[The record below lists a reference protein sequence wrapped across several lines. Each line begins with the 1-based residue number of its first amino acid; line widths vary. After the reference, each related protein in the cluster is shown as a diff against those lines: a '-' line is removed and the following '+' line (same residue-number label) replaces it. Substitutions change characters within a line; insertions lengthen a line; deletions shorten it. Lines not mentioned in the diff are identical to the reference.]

1 MSEFANKKEAPP
13 QTELNALE
21 IHGIEFIAGLDAQIA
36 KFAEA
41 LKPRLKSLPN
51 GWRDFRLAQNLIAKA
66 LDGLYATMPTKT
78 LLKFQRLNEIGEVIL
93 RPKPAVR
100 KGQYMQIV
108 DNDDLK
114 LLINKTIEHECAICL
129 RRSGEVRSCALRRAL
144 MSICPPEELVKDGS
158 CNYQAVA
165 AGNDLGQY
173 I

>member
-1 MSEFANKKEAPP
+1 MSEFAKKEALP

-41 LKPRLKSLPN
+41 LRPRLKSLPN

-78 LLKFQRLNEIGEVIL
+78 LLNFQRLNEIGEVIL
-93 RPKPAVR
+93 RPKPASR

-114 LLINKTIEHECAICL
+114 LLINKSIEHECAICM
-129 RRSGEVRSCALRRAL
+129 RRGGEVRSCPLRRAL
-144 MSICPPEELVKDGS
+144 MSICPPEELGKDGS

>member
-1 MSEFANKKEAPP
+1 MSEFAKKEAPP

-78 LLKFQRLNEIGEVIL
+78 LLKFQRLNEIGEVIS
-93 RPKPAVR
+93 
-100 KGQYMQIV
+100 
-108 DNDDLK
+108 
-114 LLINKTIEHECAICL
+114 IEHECAICM
-129 RRSGEVRSCALRRAL
+129 RRGGEVRSCPLRRAL